1 MYICGWRWTLI
12 NFFIFHP
19 GNLKSDGDY
28 FCESKSFR
36 EQVENLCLLFR
47 FLQKKTAWRDCPHI
61 FKDFTQRHYEVL
73 EKNYIFS

>member
-1 MYICGWRWTLI
+1 MVAI
-12 NFFIFHP
+12 FFSSLEFKIETIV
-19 GNLKSDGDY
+19 
-28 FCESKSFR
+28 CENKSFR

-73 EKNYIFS
+73 EKNDIFLLALGLMI

>member
-1 MYICGWRWTLI
+1 MEAIV
-12 NFFIFHP
+12 
-19 GNLKSDGDY
+19 
-28 FCESKSFR
+28 CESKSFR

-73 EKNYIFS
+73 EEERYFLLALGLII

>member
-1 MYICGWRWTLI
+1 MVAI
-12 NFFIFHP
+12 FFSSLEFKMETIV
-19 GNLKSDGDY
+19 
-28 FCESKSFR
+28 CENKSFR

-73 EKNYIFS
+73 EKNDIFLLALGLMI

>member
-1 MYICGWRWTLI
+1 METIV
-12 NFFIFHP
+12 
-19 GNLKSDGDY
+19 
-28 FCESKSFR
+28 CESRSFR

-73 EKNYIFS
+73 EEERYFLLALGLMI